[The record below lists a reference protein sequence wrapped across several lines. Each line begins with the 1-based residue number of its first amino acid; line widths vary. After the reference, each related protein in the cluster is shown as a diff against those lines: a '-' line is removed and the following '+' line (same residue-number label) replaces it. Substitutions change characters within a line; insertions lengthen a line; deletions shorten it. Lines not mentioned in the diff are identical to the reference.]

1 MLDEINR
8 LNTNIFMNYTKL
20 YEMEMIQKN
29 RNCFLRSQINPHFL
43 YNTFSVICGMAA
55 ENQMQGV
62 IDITQSLSQIFR
74 YSICGDDI
82 VTLEQE
88 LEVVKSYLLI
98 QTSRFEDRFTVE
110 FDCAKETLSAL
121 IPKMIIQP
129 LVENAIVHGLE
140 KSLKKGKLQIG
151 SRINKDENA
160 LVIWIYD
167 TGVGMPAEM
176 LESIRRN
183 LKRKA
188 DHLITEHQKEREL
201 LPETKKESIGL
212 CNVNRRI
219 ALYFGESHGL
229 HIDSEENVGTNIQ
242 IKIPFSEKG
251 VGMTYRAI
259 IIDDENGGARPRI
272 HHSGSAIF

>member
-20 YEMEMIQKN
+20 YEMEMIQKKTEIAFCVA
-29 RNCFLRSQINPHFL
+29 RLILTFCIIPFLSYAYGCRKSDAGSYRYYTIPVPNFP
-43 YNTFSVICGMAA
+43 
-55 ENQMQGV
+55 
-62 IDITQSLSQIFR
+62 

-140 KSLKKGKLQIG
+140 KSLKKQAP
-151 SRINKDENA
+151 D
-160 LVIWIYD
+160 WQPY
-167 TGVGMPAEM
+167 
-176 LESIRRN
+176 
-183 LKRKA
+183 
-188 DHLITEHQKEREL
+188 Q
-201 LPETKKESIGL
+201 
-212 CNVNRRI
+212 
-219 ALYFGESHGL
+219 
-229 HIDSEENVGTNIQ
+229 
-242 IKIPFSEKG
+242 
-251 VGMTYRAI
+251 
-259 IIDDENGGARPRI
+259 
-272 HHSGSAIF
+272 